1 MRILFMGTPE
11 FAVPSLRAL
20 VGEHEVLGVVTQP
33 DRRAGRGQ
41 RVVFSPVKEV
51 ALEYGLPVF
60 QPEKVSDPQVMAEL
74 EALGA
79 DLFVVVAFG
88 QKIPDR
94 LLAAPTYG
102 CVNVHSSL
110 LPKYRGAAPI
120 NAAILHGDDVT
131 GVTTMYL
138 GSDWDDGDII
148 LQAEEPILP
157 RETAGTLHDRLM
169 VKGAELLLETVRQ
182 IAQGSAPRIP
192 QDHSKASYAFKLK
205 KEAAQVDFGRTA
217 QKLDRLVRAM
227 NPWPVAWAQ
236 IRGETVR
243 IWEAEPAEEGQK
255 GQPGEILSLSE
266 QGLLV
271 ACGSGAL
278 FLQSMQRPG
287 GKVLSGLDFA
297 NGLRLRVGEI
307 LN

>member
-51 ALEYGLPVF
+51 ALEYGLLVF

-138 GSDWDDGDII
+138 GSGWDDGDII

>member
-138 GSDWDDGDII
+138 GSGWDDGDII

-217 QKLDRLVRAM
+217 QTLDRLVRAM

>member
-138 GSDWDDGDII
+138 GSGWDDGDII

-169 VKGAELLLETVRQ
+169 VKGAELLLETVRH

-217 QKLDRLVRAM
+217 QTLDRLVRAM

>member
-138 GSDWDDGDII
+138 GSGWDDGDII

-169 VKGAELLLETVRQ
+169 VKGAELLLETVRH

>member
-51 ALEYGLPVF
+51 ALEHGLPVF

-138 GSDWDDGDII
+138 GSGWDDGDII

>member
-33 DRRAGRGQ
+33 DRKAGRGQ

-138 GSDWDDGDII
+138 GSGWDDGDII

>member
-138 GSDWDDGDII
+138 GSGWDDGDII

-278 FLQSMQRPG
+278 FLRSMQRPG

>member
-138 GSDWDDGDII
+138 GSGWDDGDII

-236 IRGETVR
+236 IREKQCASGR
-243 IWEAEPAEEGQK
+243 PSPQRRGKRAN
-255 GQPGEILSLSE
+255 
-266 QGLLV
+266 QGR
-271 ACGSGAL
+271 S
-278 FLQSMQRPG
+278 SP
-287 GKVLSGLDFA
+287 
-297 NGLRLRVGEI
+297 
-307 LN
+307 

>member
-138 GSDWDDGDII
+138 GSGWDDGDII

-287 GKVLSGLDFA
+287 AKVLSGLDFA

>member
-138 GSDWDDGDII
+138 GSGWDDGDII

-217 QKLDRLVRAM
+217 QTLDRLVRAM

-278 FLQSMQRPG
+278 FLQSMQRPS